1 MRKIWK
7 SFFRFSEFF
16 IMEYSEITGEDKYR
30 LLCIT
35 IHQGGGDGGGWLIL
49 ENMSLSNI
57 QRTTSHAPKVEKP
70 ANSFNFFFT
79 KVWSNHEKLD
89 NF

>member
-16 IMEYSEITGEDKYR
+16 IMEYSENTGEDKYSYYVLR
-30 LLCIT
+30 STWI
-35 IHQGGGDGGGWLIL
+35 QGGGDGGGWLIL
-49 ENMSLSNI
+49 EHMSLSNI

-70 ANSFNFFFT
+70 ANTFNFFLPKYDVTT
-79 KVWSNHEKLD
+79 KN
-89 NF
+89 